1 MLVETVVKPTR
12 TSFAAA
18 KPPRLALRFAIYTG
32 IALVVVAIAM
42 LWVLERDVETRAEQ
56 RAVAQTQQVAEA
68 NLRRHLRGSDFARS
82 VDVKR
87 RQMLDTVFDDIV
99 VGGFVRATLFS
110 STGRVT
116 YSTDHSLIGGTG
128 GPSDSFQSVLSG
140 EPSRSEEFLG
150 ETKVLRTFVPVRLVA
165 GGRPIG
171 ALSLT
176 QDYRAIDVQ
185 VVEAF
190 RHTAVILFIA
200 LLALW
205 GSLIPILRR
214 ATAQLHERNRQ
225 LVTQAR
231 ELEDAL
237 LERRRA
243 EETVVQLAAIVE
255 SSHDAIAGMGTSG
268 EILSWNAGAERLF
281 GYTAEEMI
289 GRPVAALVPAERQHE
304 LTTVARRLKAG
315 EGVEE
320 HQSRGLR
327 KDGTEVDVSLTV
339 SPIRDSLRRVTGAAV
354 IARDITQT
362 RRQQSQLQNL
372 LAKERV
378 ARADAEDAQQALSE
392 QNERLRE
399 LDRLKDEFISL
410 VSHEL
415 RTPLTSIRG
424 YLELLLDGGAGEL
437 SDDQSRFLAVV
448 DRNSKRLMHLVGDLL
463 FLAQVEAGKLALE
476 LGEVELDDIVA
487 ESVEAAKPIADEK
500 GIELR
505 ASLAS
510 IPKMVGDRGRL
521 AQVLD
526 NLVSN
531 ALKFTTEGG
540 TVDVRVSAQNGD
552 ALIEVV
558 DTGIGIAPPEQALL
572 FDRFFRSSEATQRAI
587 PGTGLGLTI
596 VKAIVVRHGGG
607 IDVESSEGRGTTM
620 RIRLPIRE
628 PQRVH
633 EEVAV

>member
-1 MLVETVVKPTR
+1 LLV
-12 TSFAAA
+12 TSVINTARNSLGAA
-18 KPPRLALRFAIYTG
+18 KPPRLALRFAVYTG
-32 IALVVVAIAM
+32 IALLVVAVAM

-68 NLRRHLRGSDFARS
+68 TLRRHLEGADFARPVS
-82 VDVKR
+82 R
-87 RQMLDTVFDDIV
+87 RRTGALDRVFQDIV
-99 VGGFVRATLFS
+99 VGGFVRATLFNR
-110 STGRVT
+110 TGKVT
-116 YSTDHSLIGGTG
+116 YSTDHALIGTSGPPVAFERALG
-128 GPSDSFQSVLSG
+128 GQAN
-140 EPSRSEEFLG
+140 RSEEYLG
-150 ETKVLRTFVPVRLVA
+150 KTKVLRTFVPVRLVP

-171 ALSLT
+171 ALALT
-176 QDYRAIDVQ
+176 QDYGAIDVQ
-185 VVEAF
+185 IHEAF

-225 LVTQAR
+225 LVTQAS
-231 ELEDAL
+231 ELEEAL
-237 LERRRA
+237 NERRRA
-243 EETVVQLAAIVE
+243 EERVVQLAAIVE
-255 SSHDAIAGMGTSG
+255 SSDDAIAGTTTGG
-268 EILSWNAGAERLF
+268 KILSWNEGAERLF
-281 GYTAEEMI
+281 GYTAKEMI
-289 GRPVAALVPAERQHE
+289 GQPVAALVPEARMHE
-304 LTTVARRLKAG
+304 LGTVARRVNAG

-320 HQSRGLR
+320 YQSRGLR

-339 SPIRDSLRRVTGAAV
+339 SPIFDALRRVTGAAV

-362 RRQQSQLQNL
+362 KRQQSQLQAL

-378 ARADAEDAQQALSE
+378 ARADAEAAHQALAE

-463 FLAQVEAGKLALE
+463 FLAQIEAGKLTLE
-476 LGEVELDDIVA
+476 LDEVDFDHVVA
-487 ESVEAAKPIADEK
+487 EAVEAAKPIADEK

-505 ASLAS
+505 ASVEP
-510 IPKMVGDRGRL
+510 IPLMLGDRSRL

-531 ALKFTTEGG
+531 GLKFTGEGG
-540 TVDVRVSAQNGD
+540 SVDVCVASSNGE
-552 ALIEVV
+552 AVLEVR
-558 DTGIGIAPPEQALL
+558 DNGIGIAIEEQEHL
-572 FDRFFRSSEATQRAI
+572 FERFFRSSEATERAI

-596 VKAIVVRHGGG
+596 VKAIVERHEGT
-607 IDVESSEGRGTTM
+607 IEIESAAGEGTTM
-620 RIRLPIRE
+620 RVRLPIRK
-628 PQRVH
+628 PQRVE
-633 EEVAV
+633 EEVAA

>member
-1 MLVETVVKPTR
+1 MLVTNVLNSAR
-12 TSFAAA
+12 SSFTGS
-18 KPPRLALRFAIYTG
+18 KPPRLALRFAVYTG
-32 IALVVVAIAM
+32 IALVVVAVAM

-68 NLRRHLRGSDFARS
+68 TLRRHLRGSDFARP
-82 VDVKR
+82 VEPKR
-87 RQMLDTVFDDIV
+87 QQSLDAVFADIV
-99 VGGFVRATLFS
+99 IGGFVRATLFNRS
-110 STGRVT
+110 GQVT
-116 YSTDHSLIGGTG
+116 YSTDHSQIGDTD
-128 GPSDSFQSVLSG
+128 STESFQSVLAG
-140 EPSRSEEFLG
+140 RPERSEEYLG
-150 ETKVLRTFVPVRLVA
+150 GNKVLRTFVPVRLVP

-171 ALSLT
+171 ALGLT

-185 VVEAF
+185 IHEAF
-190 RHTAVILFIA
+190 RHTAVILFLA

-214 ATAQLHERNRQ
+214 ATAQLHQRNRQ
-225 LVTQAR
+225 LVAQAT
-231 ELEDAL
+231 ELEQAL
-237 LERRRA
+237 QERRRA

-255 SSHDAIAGMGTSG
+255 SSDDAIAGTAKSG
-268 EILSWNAGAERLF
+268 EVLSWNAGAERLF

-289 GRPVAALVPAERQHE
+289 GKPVAVLVPDERLHE
-304 LTTVARRLKAG
+304 LQTVARRVNAG

-320 HQSRGLR
+320 HQTRGLR

-339 SPIRDSLRRVTGAAV
+339 SPIRDSMQRVTGAAV
-354 IARDITQT
+354 IARDITQSK
-362 RRQQSQLQNL
+362 RQQTQLQSL

-378 ARADAEDAQQALSE
+378 ARADAESAQLALAE

-437 SDDQSRFLAVV
+437 TDDQSRFLAVV

-463 FLAQVEAGKLALE
+463 FLAQIEAGKLALE
-476 LGEVELDDIVA
+476 LGEISLDDVVA
-487 ESVEAAKPIADEK
+487 EAVEAAKPIADEK
-500 GIELR
+500 GITLR
-505 ASLAS
+505 TSLQPA
-510 IPKMVGDRGRL
+510 PAMLGDRGRL

-540 TVDVRVSAQNGD
+540 SVDVRMSSKSGEAV
-552 ALIEVV
+552 IEVV
-558 DTGIGIAPPEQALL
+558 DTGMGIAPEEQEHL
-572 FDRFFRSSEATQRAI
+572 FERFFRSTEATERAI

-596 VKAIVVRHGGG
+596 AKAIVERHEGS
-607 IDVESSEGRGTTM
+607 IEVESAEGEGTTM
-620 RIRLPIRE
+620 RVRLPMRA
-628 PQRVH
+628 PKRV
-633 EEVAV
+633 EGVAA

>member
-1 MLVETVVKPTR
+1 MLVTTVADPAR
-12 TSFAAA
+12 TSLAAT
-18 KPPRLALRFAIYTG
+18 KPPRLALRFAVYTG

-42 LWVLERDVETRAEQ
+42 LWVLERDVETRAEE
-56 RAVAQTQQVAEA
+56 RAVAQTQQVAEVT
-68 NLRRHLRGSDFARS
+68 LKRHLRSSDFARS
-82 VDVKR
+82 VEPNR
-87 RQMLDTVFDDIV
+87 RQALDTVFDDIV

-116 YSTDHSLIGGTG
+116 YSTDHSLIGSTG
-128 GPSDSFQSVLSG
+128 PRDSFQSVLSG
-140 EPSRSEEFLG
+140 RPSRSEEFLG

-165 GGRPIG
+165 GGGPIG
-171 ALSLT
+171 ALSLA

-200 LLALW
+200 LVALW

-237 LERRRA
+237 AERRRA

-255 SSHDAIAGMGTSG
+255 SSHDAIAGMATSG
-268 EILSWNAGAERLF
+268 EILSWNVGAERLF

-289 GRPVAALVPAERQHE
+289 GKPVAALVPAERQHE
-304 LTTVARRLKAG
+304 LRTVARRLMGG

-327 KDGTEVDVSLTV
+327 KNGTEVDISLTA

-362 RRQQSQLQNL
+362 KRQQSQLQNL

-378 ARADAEDAQQALSE
+378 ARADAEAAQRALSE

-437 SDDQSRFLAVV
+437 SDDQTRFLAVV

-476 LGEVELDDIVA
+476 FSEVDLDDIVA

-505 ASLAS
+505 ASLDS
-510 IPKMVGDRGRL
+510 TPKMVGDRGRL

-540 TVDVRVSAQNGD
+540 RVDVRVSAQNGD

-558 DTGIGIAPPEQALL
+558 DTGIGIAPQEQALL
-572 FDRFFRSSEATQRAI
+572 FDRFFRSSEAAERAI

-596 VKAIVVRHGGG
+596 VKAIVERHDGS
-607 IDVESSEGRGTTM
+607 IEVESSKGTGTMM
-620 RIRLPIRE
+620 RIRLPVRE
-628 PQRVH
+628 PQRVR
-633 EEVAV
+633 EDVAA